1 MKKSKISISNITES
15 PNNTLLFPDRPCQ
28 NTASLPYPPFHKKSV
43 LTKLQSLNKSAPVLT
58 DLHMFKQICIIPDEQ
73 IYTEKIETNLQGS
86 KQIGI
91 HSNVF
96 AFSKTNL
103 FALHQICWTFNKSVC
118 RSHKNLLLAY
128 IPYIGGRG
136 VCKNL
141 QNLSTSIYRVHAKNS
156 AKKFSVSVFR
166 SAVGQKMERNRFW
179 LRS

>member
-1 MKKSKISISNITES
+1 MKKSKISIFTSQDHQ
-15 PNNTLLFPDRPCQ
+15 NNTLIFHDRLCQ
-28 NTASLPYPPFHKKSV
+28 NNTSSLHPTYHKKFI
-43 LTKLQSLNKSAPVLT
+43 LTKPHTLKQICIHSNKSAPVLSN
-58 DLHMFKQICIIPDEQ
+58 LFSFKQICIIPDEQ

-128 IPYIGGRG
+128 VPYIGGEG
-136 VCKNL
+136 
-141 QNLSTSIYRVHAKNS
+141 
-156 AKKFSVSVFR
+156 
-166 SAVGQKMERNRFW
+166 GM
-179 LRS
+179 